1 MNAWASSTQVKL
13 ALLKLW
19 LRSSHTGN
27 WIAPF
32 RFRFRQG
39 TKVHLHITSRIH
51 DQKSPAKLSDCVRR
65 MIAETTAAFFQA
77 RFTLASPILL
87 LHSIAGNCLKIARVG
102 AYLSMLLIIIPWLR
116 RCVLGG
122 ARSCLALARTPI
134 HYELWLSILGAS
146 IMIIYLSSVL
156 IF

>member
-1 MNAWASSTQVKL
+1 MNAWASSTQVKQ

-19 LRSSHTGN
+19 LRSSHTSN

-102 AYLSMLLIIIPWLR
+102 AICCSLLYR
-116 RCVLGG
+116 GFG
-122 ARSCLALARTPI
+122 AVFSVERGRASHSLALQSTMNYDYRYLAHR
-134 HYELWLSILGAS
+134 LW
-146 IMIIYLSSVL
+146 
-156 IF
+156 